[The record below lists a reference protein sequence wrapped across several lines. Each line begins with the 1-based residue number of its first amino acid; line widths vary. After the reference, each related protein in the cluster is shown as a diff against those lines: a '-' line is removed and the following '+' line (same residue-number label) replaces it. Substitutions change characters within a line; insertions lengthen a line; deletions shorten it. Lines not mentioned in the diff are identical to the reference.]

1 MSGHIHASPPERY
14 EAISNHLLT
23 QARIELN
30 NGDILQASD
39 KVWGATAH
47 ALKAV
52 CQRMGWNHHAHNHI
66 NAAANYIATELGR
79 EDLRRDFVYVESLH
93 TNWYEHQRSIIE
105 IRTGL
110 DCAASLAGELAG
122 LSLPPQPGS
131 RRQLSALEMN
141 DQQRLLRMLTRKT
154 QYSHGAQL
162 QGAALT
168 HLPPVNPAPAA
179 DGDNDA
185 G

>member
-1 MSGHIHASPPERY
+1 MSGHTQASPPERY
-14 EAISNHLLT
+14 EAISRHLLD

-30 NGDILQASD
+30 KGDILQASD

-79 EDLRRDFVYVESLH
+79 EDLRLAFLYLESLH
-93 TNWYEHQRSIIE
+93 ANWFEHERTATE
-105 IRTGL
+105 ILTGINT
-110 DCAASLAGELAG
+110 AASLAGALAG
-122 LSLPPQPGS
+122 LALPPQPGTLA
-131 RRQLSALEMN
+131 QLSAQERN
-141 DQQRLLRMLTRKT
+141 DQQRFLRMLTRKT
-154 QYSHGAQL
+154 QYSHGSQL

-168 HLPPVNPAPAA
+168 HLPPVHPAPAA

>member
-1 MSGHIHASPPERY
+1 MSGHIHPSPPERY

-30 NGDILQASD
+30 KGDILQASD
-39 KVWGATAH
+39 KVWGTTAH
-47 ALKAV
+47 SLKAV

-79 EDLRRDFVYVESLH
+79 EDLRRDFLAIESLH
-93 TNWYEHQRSIIE
+93 TNWYEHQRSVIE

-110 DCAASLAGELAG
+110 DSAAALTGELAG

-131 RRQLSALEMN
+131 RRRLTAQEMS
-141 DQQRLLRMLTRKT
+141 DQERRLRMLTRKT
-154 QYSHGAQL
+154 QYSHGSQL
-162 QGAALT
+162 TPSEAAN
-168 HLPPVNPAPAA
+168 LPPVNPETPSNTQ
-179 DGDNDA
+179 G
-185 G
+185 